1 MMFKSIFECGKFCR
15 LLSEVQQNK
24 GGEIS
29 KWARPH
35 RWFNR

>member
-24 GGEIS
+24 DGEIS
-29 KWARPH
+29 KWARPY
-35 RWFNR
+35 R